1 MTEKQKP
8 SAYTA
13 FACSNECHPQRYS
26 ILATRTWYGLKRWCI
41 HDTHMGV
48 RLTKLCKNKYAAET
62 WRGQLEIMEI
72 RERQAIR
79 QAPALRDLW
88 APR

>member
-26 ILATRTWYGLKRWCI
+26 IFAKRTRFGLKRWGI
-41 HDTHMGV
+41 HDNHLDAQ
-48 RLTKLCKNKYAAET
+48 LTRLCKSKYAAET
-62 WRGQLEIMEI
+62 WRGQLELMEI

-88 APR
+88 NPR